1 MDNRYSVLSTLSID
15 EQEEICKKLCG
26 FFSPLNTRK
35 MREELSLP
43 LKEGVI
49 EPLCLMDFFKFWKNL
64 DVDYWPKMQ
73 RVREIVEL
81 LKSKSILQ
89 SRGGVDLNE
98 RFLFFKELTDREAK
112 GFLWLG
118 KILGE
123 AYIGHQIEKDIAY
136 IEGETPL
143 GDISVG
149 TGTLISE
156 NVVLTCAHVID
167 DMTVTTVKI
176 NGRNL
181 EIDSCKSHKIVDVG
195 LIFLKEPTVQ
205 QVPDLGFRDSMMLE
219 PLVIA
224 GYPLIPRSLE
234 PCFTMQTG
242 QVCGHIKE
250 TMDGYAMDL
259 FSAIARPGNSGGPVI
274 GIDGCIIGI
283 VTRSLE
289 RQQESTDPMAVI
301 PFFAAVPSKVIS
313 ECVEEI
319 TEGDLKLQWETY
331 A

>member
-26 FFSPLNTRK
+26 FFSPLNVRK

-73 RVREIVEL
+73 RVREVVEL

-181 EIDSCKSHKIVDVG
+181 EIDNCKSHKIVDVG
-195 LIFLKEPTVQ
+195 LIFLKESTVQ

-242 QVCGHIKE
+242 QVCGHIKK

-289 RQQESTDPMAVI
+289 RQQESTDAMAVI

-319 TEGDLKLQWETY
+319 TEGELKLQWETY